1 MAKLGKWLAGS
12 LALLLGMAAGYWSL
26 TNGESTAPDTHAAD
40 PALPSPMTPD
50 QAELPTSWV
59 ASRDSRPEA
68 QPQTRLAQEP
78 LATLV
83 EADPFKEYRAA
94 AATAAKAPDQQ
105 EGTEATAFITLPPG
119 TERWRYDD
127 ADGLAFPGHD
137 FGGADLQYVDLS
149 RADLRRGNFKDADL
163 TFADLRG
170 ANLRDAMFEDTRL
183 MQTDLRGAVLRGAT
197 IEAPVGFLS
206 ADLRRADLRD
216 ADFTCRKCTDQRGY
230 LSLIAA
236 SLLNDADLRGV
247 DFGRI
252 VVVESTFDGADLR
265 GADLS
270 ETDWSTTTNS
280 VRGARYDRHTR
291 LPARCLPTSPPCEFK
306 PEDRGMI
313 YVPEENEEA
322 SPH

>member
-12 LALLLGMAAGYWSL
+12 LALLLGMAAGYWNL
-26 TNGESTAPDTHAAD
+26 RNGESTAAGTRAAD
-40 PALPSPMTPD
+40 TAAPRPMTHD
-50 QAELPTSWV
+50 QEELPTSQA

-68 QPQTRLAQEP
+68 QPQPRLAQEP
-78 LATLV
+78 VAALV
-83 EADPFKEYRAA
+83 EAGPFKERQ
-94 AATAAKAPDQQ
+94 AATANAAQRPHHQ
-105 EGTEATAFITLPPG
+105 EGTEAPAFITLPPG

-127 ADGLAFPGHD
+127 ADGLTLPGHD
-137 FGGADLQYVDLS
+137 FRGADLEYVDLS
-149 RADLRRGNFKDADL
+149 HADLRRGNFKDANL
-163 TFADLRG
+163 TSADLRG
-170 ANLRDAMFEDTRL
+170 ANLRNALFENTRL
-183 MQTDLRGAVLRGAT
+183 IQTDLRGAVLQGAT
-197 IEAPVGFLS
+197 IEAPVGILS

-252 VVVESTFDGADLR
+252 MVVDSTFDGADLR

-270 ETDWSTTTNS
+270 ETEWATTNS
-280 VRGARYDRHTR
+280 VRGARYNRHTR

-313 YVPEENEEA
+313 YMPEEDEEA
-322 SPH
+322 PPH

>member
-50 QAELPTSWV
+50 QAELPTSRV

-68 QPQTRLAQEP
+68 QPQPRLAQEP

-83 EADPFKEYRAA
+83 EAGPFKERQAA
-94 AATAAKAPDQQ
+94 AANAAQRPHHQ
-105 EGTEATAFITLPPG
+105 EGAEPPAFITLPPG

-127 ADGLAFPGHD
+127 ADGLALPGQD
-137 FGGADLQYVDLS
+137 FRGADLEYVDLS
-149 RADLRRGNFKDADL
+149 HADLRRGNFKDADL

-170 ANLRDAMFEDTRL
+170 ANLRDALFENTTIQQADF
-183 MQTDLRGAVLRGAT
+183 RGAVLRGAT
-197 IEAPVGFLS
+197 IEAPMGFRT

-216 ADFTCRKCTDQRGY
+216 ADFSCRKCTDQVGY
-230 LSLIAA
+230 MSHIAH

-247 DFGRI
+247 DFGHTLI
-252 VVVESTFDGADLR
+252 AESTLDGADLR

-270 ETDWSTTTNS
+270 RTLWSPVNS
-280 VRGARYDRHTR
+280 LRGARYDRHTR
-291 LPARCLPTSPPCEFK
+291 LPPCPPKDQPCEFK
-306 PEDRGMI
+306 PEDWGMI
-313 YVPEENEEA
+313 YTPEEDEEA
-322 SPH
+322 PPH